1 MKGKTGIV
9 VLVVLCIALG
19 VGLLIRHA
27 KAVQEQQAAEAKI
40 MTLSNQWVKTESD
53 LSDQRKV
60 NATLEQTLENR
71 AGEVQGLSNKLESL
85 SATLVK
91 TEEDAKTAAKLAK
104 DEIAKRD
111 AKISDLEG
119 QNDDLTK
126 KMTDLTTS
134 INNLETQI
142 TDTQKKLAASE
153 GDREFLLKE
162 LKRLQA
168 EKAELER
175 KFNDLAVLRDQVRK
189 LRDELSI
196 ARALNGFAADSTAR
210 KKALKGCR
218 RLAAYRTANQL
229 RPECGDQ
236 TVRRRENHCTGHQ
249 RAGHRVQLS
258 PWRRPNDPV
267 GPVAG
272 FARPR
277 HARPAGERHRS
288 SVISAAFYCLPETEE
303 APTPYRVKFDALRNP
318 RRRRPSPAGN
328 RARKS

>member
-9 VLVVLCIALG
+9 VLVVLCIGLG

-27 KAVQEQQAAEAKI
+27 KAVQEQQAAEARI

-85 SATLVK
+85 TTTLVK
-91 TEEDAKTAAKLAK
+91 TEEDAKTAAKQAK

-119 QNDDLTK
+119 QNDDLSK

-142 TDTQKKLAASE
+142 ADTQKKLAASE

-196 ARALNGFAADSTAR
+196 ARRLEWIRRGLYGSE
-210 KKALKGCR
+210 KGAER
-218 RLAAYRTANQL
+218 LQKGLAAAG
-229 RPECGDQ
+229 PQ
-236 TVRRRENHCTGHQ
+236 TNYDLNVEIKQSGGAKIT
-249 RAGHRVQLS
+249 
-258 PWRRPNDPV
+258 
-267 GPVAG
+267 
-272 FARPR
+272 
-277 HARPAGERHRS
+277 
-288 SVISAAFYCLPETEE
+288 
-303 APTPYRVKFDALRNP
+303 
-318 RRRRPSPAGN
+318 SPATN
-328 RARKS
+328 APATNTTVPPK

>member
-27 KAVQEQQAAEAKI
+27 KAVQEQQAAEARI

-85 SATLVK
+85 TTTLVK
-91 TEEDAKTAAKLAK
+91 TEEDAKTAAKQAK

-119 QNDDLTK
+119 QNDDLSK

-142 TDTQKKLAASE
+142 ADTQKKLAASE

-196 ARALNGFAADSTAR
+196 ARRLEWIRRGLYGSE
-210 KKALKGCR
+210 KGAER
-218 RLAAYRTANQL
+218 LQKGLAAAG
-229 RPECGDQ
+229 PQ
-236 TVRRRENHCTGHQ
+236 TNYDLNVEIKQSGGAKIT
-249 RAGHRVQLS
+249 
-258 PWRRPNDPV
+258 P
-267 GPVAG
+267 
-272 FARPR
+272 
-277 HARPAGERHRS
+277 PA
-288 SVISAAFYCLPETEE
+288 TN
-303 APTPYRVKFDALRNP
+303 APATNTTVPPK
-318 RRRRPSPAGN
+318 
-328 RARKS
+328 